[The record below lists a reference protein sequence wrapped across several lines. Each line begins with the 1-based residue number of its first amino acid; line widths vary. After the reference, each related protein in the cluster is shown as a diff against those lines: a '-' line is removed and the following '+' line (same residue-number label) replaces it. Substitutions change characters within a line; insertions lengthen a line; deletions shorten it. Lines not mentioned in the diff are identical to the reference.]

1 MFGVTEYRIDLASR
15 VLAGPTS
22 LTVIM
27 PAPDD
32 GESVADFYRSGKKY
46 KVIWLLHAGMGDNND
61 WLRYTNIC
69 RYIQGK
75 DIVLVMPNGLQSDYA
90 NHPEFADGYNF
101 KDFFFEE
108 LMPFIYNWF
117 PVSEAPEDNF
127 LCGYSMGSSG
137 AVMLALEH
145 PERFAAVCGYG
156 VKNYSYLEPYRNMR
170 SEEFR
175 SWVKAHPKK
184 IPAGYGPSEDGI
196 RPKEVNMIAKYPT
209 VGAFLDSYEH
219 TLYRYQEAAAKGKL
233 PRFYVPYSSKE
244 PKNSHSMLW
253 FRRVADEISLDT
265 VTFAEIPGD
274 YVAFGFCD
282 AFIPGMLN
290 FFGLDGK

>member
-1 MFGVTEYRIDLASR
+1 MFGVTEYRIDLASKI
-15 VLAGPTS
+15 LAGPTP

-32 GESVADFYRSGKKY
+32 MGRAADFYRQNKKY
-46 KVIWLLHAGMGDNND
+46 KVLWLLHAGLGDNND

-69 RYIQGK
+69 RYIQGRGT
-75 DIVLVMPNGLQSDYA
+75 ILVMPNGLQSDFA

-108 LMPFIYNWF
+108 LMPFIHNWF
-117 PVSEAPEDNF
+117 PAADAPEDNF

-145 PERFAAVCGYG
+145 PEKFAAVCGFG
-156 VKNYSYLEPYRNMR
+156 VKNYSYLEPYREMSN
-170 SEEFR
+170 EEFR
-175 SWVKAHPKK
+175 KWVAAHPKE

-209 VGAFLDSYEH
+209 VGAFLDSCEH
-219 TLYRYQEAAAKGKL
+219 TLYRYREAAQKGTL
-233 PRFYVPYSSKE
+233 PKFYVPYSNME
-244 PKNSHSMLW
+244 PKKSHSMLW
-253 FRRVADEISLDT
+253 FRRVTDELNLDH
-265 VTFAEIPGD
+265 VTFEEIPND
-274 YVAFGFCD
+274 STAFGFCD
-282 AFIPGMLN
+282 EFLPKMLK
-290 FFGLDGK
+290 FFRLD

>member
-1 MFGVTEYRIDLASR
+1 MFGVTEYRIDLVSKI
-15 VLAGPTS
+15 LSGPTP

-32 GESVADFYRSGKKY
+32 EGSAADFYRQKKKY
-46 KVIWLLHAGMGDNND
+46 KVLWLLHAGLGDNND

-75 DIVLVMPNGLQSDYA
+75 NTILVMPNGLQSDYA

-108 LMPFIYNWF
+108 LMPFVHNWF
-117 PVSEAPEDNF
+117 PASDAPEDNF

-137 AVMLALEH
+137 AVMLALEY
-145 PERFAAVCGYG
+145 PEKFAAVCGFG
-156 VKNYSYLEPYRNMR
+156 VKNYSYLEPYREMTN
-170 SEEFR
+170 EEFR
-175 SWVKAHPKK
+175 KWVAAHPKG

-219 TLYRYQEAAAKGKL
+219 TLYRYREAAQKGTM
-233 PRFYVPYSSKE
+233 PRFYVPYSNKE
-244 PKNSHSMLW
+244 PKESHSMLW
-253 FRRVADEISLDT
+253 FRKVTDELSLDH
-265 VTFAEIPGD
+265 VTFEEIPD
-274 YVAFGFCD
+274 DSMAFGFCD
-282 AFIPGMLN
+282 EFLPKMLK
-290 FFGLDGK
+290 FFHLD